1 MLLLTNDIDILEIMV
16 PPAAASAGW
25 FEVHSGPRDFSR
37 PLKFCPDFRGCVEIT
52 SRKFSNTLARCDL
65 GVGSELG
72 RPVRAPRESGLVLR
86 VEKQLQFSTA
96 ASFCFSSSVIFFVF
110 LTSNSHFALLPQ
122 LIISSFSPLSKTK
135 GTFCL

>member
-16 PPAAASAGW
+16 PPAAASAGC

-37 PLKFCPDFRGCVEIT
+37 PLKFCPDFRGRAEIT
-52 SRKFSNTLARCDL
+52 SRNFSNTLARCDL

-72 RPVRAPRESGLVLR
+72 RPVRALRESGLVCVLR
-86 VEKQLQFSTA
+86 SSYSSARQLLSAFLLLR
-96 ASFCFSSSVIFFVF
+96 FF
-110 LTSNSHFALLPQ
+110 LCSLLHFALLPQ
-122 LIISSFSPLSKTK
+122 LIISSFSPFSKTK